1 MKNIKEYLGVASTES
16 SPRDRYP
23 GVVVMLCSNGE
34 CVVEG
39 IPTDGA
45 RVHGILGD
53 HNQVL
58 PRL

>member
-1 MKNIKEYLGVASTES
+1 MKERKR
-16 SPRDRYP
+16 SPNLRTFSGTRIVCLTSYKQ
-23 GVVVMLCSNGE
+23 
-34 CVVEG
+34 G

-45 RVHGILGD
+45 RVYGLSGD